1 MVIVRASAGARSRS
15 AKAPVPHSCTRC
27 FCGAGGRSA
36 PSLGSREPQVSRPI
50 GAQCSDGGLGWMERS
65 PPCFAPPTGLPPPKP
80 GLGTAAASHSP
91 AGAGRGCGRGHR
103 EGTGSAC
110 RASLPAWSR
119 AACREGCAGWAPSLG
134 AQGVQELPPGWDVVP
149 GSGWEAL
156 AAQCPTVGA
165 WGGTGGAGEPA
176 LNASHRLCAQRGWG
190 AAGAEPVPP
199 VMLV

>member
-36 PSLGSREPQVSRPI
+36 PSLGSWEPQVSRPI
-50 GAQCSDGGLGWMERS
+50 GAQRSDGGLGWMERS

-119 AACREGCAGWAPSLG
+119 AACREGCAGWAPSPG
-134 AQGVQELPPGWDVVP
+134 AQGVRSGCRNCHQDGTWCPALAGRPWLLSAQRWVPGGARGVP
-149 GSGWEAL
+149 GS
-156 AAQCPTVGA
+156 
-165 WGGTGGAGEPA
+165 
-176 LNASHRLCAQRGWG
+176 
-190 AAGAEPVPP
+190 PP
-199 VMLV
+199 